1 MEACRFVLDDEGKH
15 HDDAAKRGKERRW
28 VNFKIVKGKVNKPY
42 TYR

>member
-15 HDDAAKRGKERRW
+15 HDDAAKRRKERRW